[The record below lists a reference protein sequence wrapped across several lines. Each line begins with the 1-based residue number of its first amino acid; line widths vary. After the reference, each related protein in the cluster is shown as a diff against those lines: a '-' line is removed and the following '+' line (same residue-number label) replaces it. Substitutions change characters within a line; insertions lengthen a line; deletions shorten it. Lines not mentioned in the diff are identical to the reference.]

1 MPCSRRL
8 CGKAAAKCAS
18 GPSSQDSRRGV
29 RYREAAAGTGT
40 GGSGARRFAL
50 TGAVVVGFSRRA
62 VASPPPIE
70 QRPSSSAPSCTTR
83 LAVVT
88 LPRTRPDARSSSR
101 SRAVTSPV
109 TPPSMT
115 IDVPEIF
122 AFTTAPSPTV
132 SASCAEISPS
142 TWPSIRAVPSS
153 TSLPLTLV
161 PLPRNVSIPPGPASW
176 LVFRSRS
183 NIATS
188 PGAIPSTGMTGTG
201 TARGTP
207 PSRSRPNSAM
217 SALGQQVRGR
227 PAPERRPRR
236 VVPDI
241 REVPRAWR
249 PRDTGEQKRAPGLAP
264 GDRRRGVPRPKESY
278 TAQPPHADLRD
289 PEPRRPS
296 WALGDERPRHA
307 AVLPGLLAP
316 GAAVTAGS
324 PGSHLAKNS
333 RSPVTREGD
342 LLGDR
347 AILDPVG
354 SERSAPQHVPYQSY
368 SAAVSFVVTCVQ
380 CAEGGLHADLL
391 GDEEECALRASWP
404 STRRR
409 CSPS

>member
-1 MPCSRRL
+1 MPRSRRPRNAHP
-8 CGKAAAKCAS
+8 GRRRR
-18 GPSSQDSRRGV
+18 PSPQDSRRGV

-40 GGSGARRFAL
+40 GPSGARRSAL
-50 TGAVVVGFSRRA
+50 AGAVVGFSRRA

-201 TARGTP
+201 IARG
-207 PSRSRPNSAM
+207 
-217 SALGQQVRGR
+217 
-227 PAPERRPRR
+227 APR
-236 VVPDI
+236 
-241 REVPRAWR
+241 
-249 PRDTGEQKRAPGLAP
+249 L
-264 GDRRRGVPRPKESY
+264 S
-278 TAQPPHADLRD
+278 
-289 PEPRRPS
+289 
-296 WALGDERPRHA
+296 
-307 AVLPGLLAP
+307 
-316 GAAVTAGS
+316 
-324 PGSHLAKNS
+324 
-333 RSPVTREGD
+333 
-342 LLGDR
+342 
-347 AILDPVG
+347 
-354 SERSAPQHVPYQSY
+354 
-368 SAAVSFVVTCVQ
+368 
-380 CAEGGLHADLL
+380 GLHATGGKLGSGAGESVRLALL
-391 GDEEECALRASWP
+391 GVVFRSAGLPQDYAAARFVLFLKKNRFLEPVEKAVEKVGRSFESELNDLYVSPVLAEALLVADPTFAASEKEVRAQIKAQFPRPTDVSDAEMAVAIEEALGTGRKLP
-404 STRRR
+404 
-409 CSPS
+409 C